1 MKLITVISHNN
12 YCTQLS
18 NKIPLYKILDV
29 LYFFSDNIKVKEKMR
44 SKRNKKKDQQTEF
57 FEDAPPFD
65 ENASFYQMN
74 LSRPLLKV
82 KLVIMITFCKL
93 YLCNV
98 HVSFSSA
105 SVLFVYTNMWNFVVY
120 WYIFTLVLAY
130 YMSNMY
136 L

>member
-1 MKLITVISHNN
+1 V
-12 YCTQLS
+12 
-18 NKIPLYKILDV
+18 
-29 LYFFSDNIKVKEKMR
+29 R
-44 SKRNKKKDQQTEF
+44 SKRRKKKQKMDNNEDQRPEF

-93 YLCNV
+93 YLCNF
-98 HVSFSSA
+98 HVSFSCA
-105 SVLFVYTNMWNFVVY
+105 FLLFVYTNTWDFVLC
-120 WYIFTLVLAY
+120 WCIFTSVLAY
-130 YMSNMY
+130 YMSNIY